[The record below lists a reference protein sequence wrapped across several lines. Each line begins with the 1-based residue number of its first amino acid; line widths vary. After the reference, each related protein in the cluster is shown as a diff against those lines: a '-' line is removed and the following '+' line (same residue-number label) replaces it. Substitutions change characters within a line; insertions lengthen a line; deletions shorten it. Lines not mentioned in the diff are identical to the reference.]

1 MSRKY
6 SDVFFMDFFNDI
18 IKVNDS
24 EVMVVYDVDG
34 NIWLK
39 LKDILL
45 VLEYSKTLRQPSNIK
60 INRKNV
66 KKYNNIKVSPSI
78 GIPFNMQKNTTF
90 INESGLYELLSI
102 STKPIAKIFMKK
114 YFEDIMPKIRKTGK
128 YILDKIAKKELDK
141 INEKLKSIKK
151 SNKKLVINQKNIVYP
166 EGSHIYIIKQRNNNR
181 TYYKLGHT
189 KNLNVRIK
197 TYNTG
202 NADKIYFNYIIKINN
217 DKIDKCIKLIM
228 KNEEY
233 IKNKEFYKTTFNS
246 ALKFIKKCS
255 SNINNI
261 SCGYCLKRYKFDT
274 IKEHKCKYL

>member
-39 LKDILL
+39 LKDILM

-166 EGSHIYIIKQRNNNR
+166 DGSHI
-181 TYYKLGHT
+181 
-189 KNLNVRIK
+189 
-197 TYNTG
+197 
-202 NADKIYFNYIIKINN
+202 
-217 DKIDKCIKLIM
+217 
-228 KNEEY
+228 
-233 IKNKEFYKTTFNS
+233 
-246 ALKFIKKCS
+246 
-255 SNINNI
+255 
-261 SCGYCLKRYKFDT
+261 
-274 IKEHKCKYL
+274 